1 MGNPSLEKMI
11 LQKYQNVADHIA
23 EKIAPEVNQ
32 LFKESV
38 EKSLI
43 NYYDSYSPDW
53 YKRTNNFMSVG
64 ESSTTTGKGNVIEMY
79 VDHSPMHDYPG
90 FNGKKPLPSA
100 DAFDMFFDYGN
111 HGHGYWLKAI
121 STPPQQLGQKDID
134 SGFNGKI
141 QKILRDTFK
150 NIK

>member
-11 LQKYQNVADHIA
+11 LKKYQDIADHIA
-23 EKIAPEVNQ
+23 EKVTPEVNQ

-43 NYYDSYSPDW
+43 NYYNSYTPEW

-64 ESSTTTGKGNVIEMY
+64 ESSTTVGKGNVIEMY

-90 FNGKKPLPSA
+90 FNSKNPFPSA
-100 DAFDMFFDYGN
+100 DAFDTFFDYGA
-111 HGHGYWLKAI
+111 HGYGSWLMAM
-121 STPPQQLGQKDID
+121 STPPQQLVQKDVD
-134 SGFNGKI
+134 SGFDGKI
-141 QKILRDTFK
+141 QKILQNAFK
-150 NIK
+150 DIK